1 MVRIADAVKSEDQY
15 AKMKY
20 KTKYDLFDIE
30 ARNMFSNRSITT
42 VMIKCAYGYNPYGI
56 RC

>member
-20 KTKYDLFDIE
+20 KTKYDIFNIE